1 MRICWVTASMATKSL
16 DDKWVAKIADFGMAR
31 LFPDTSTPG
40 RSFGSREKLILQFK
54 SNADAP
60 NLLEW
65 AATCDCVQTD
75 PKLRPDMHRVV
86 VMLSKKPGHVDEPM
100 RPGNPATPYRRRSR
114 PPHGS
119 SSIVKLPVFQILL
132 LLNQPLR
139 LILILHL
146 LQHPPRQ
153 APQTPIPMG
162 SAR

>member
-1 MRICWVTASMATKSL
+1 MAPEYVMSGHPSVK
-16 DDKWVAKIADFGMAR
+16 ADGVLVLEKNSSFSSNQMQMLQIYLNG
-31 LFPDTSTPG
+31 TS
-40 RSFGSREKLILQFK
+40 
-54 SNADAP
+54 AP
-60 NLLEW
+60 TEQ